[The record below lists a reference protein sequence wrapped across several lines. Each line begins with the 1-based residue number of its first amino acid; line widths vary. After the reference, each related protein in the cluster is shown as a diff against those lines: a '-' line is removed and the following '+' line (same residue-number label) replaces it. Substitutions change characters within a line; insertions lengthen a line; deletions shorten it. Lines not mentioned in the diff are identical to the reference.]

1 MKRNIIAYG
10 DMLRITENLI
20 VDVLSSV
27 VLDFKFSLRLFYF
40 YKERDIQTLDS
51 VSGVVMR
58 VYKHGNNSLL
68 FLNWKLFHFCLA
80 CFKGLI

>member
-20 VDVLSSV
+20 VDVSSSV
-27 VLDFKFSLRLFYF
+27 VLDFNFSLRLFYF

-58 VYKHGNNSLL
+58 VYKYGNNSLL
-68 FLNWKLFHFCLA
+68 FLN
-80 CFKGLI
+80 

>member
-20 VDVLSSV
+20 VDVSSSV
-27 VLDFKFSLRLFYF
+27 ILDFNFSLRLFYF

-51 VSGVVMR
+51 VSVVVMR
-58 VYKHGNNSLL
+58 IYKHGNNSL
-68 FLNWKLFHFCLA
+68 FLN
-80 CFKGLI
+80 

>member
-1 MKRNIIAYG
+1 MKRNVIAYG

-20 VDVLSSV
+20 VDISSSV
-27 VLDFKFSLRLFYF
+27 VLDFNFSLRLFYF

-58 VYKHGNNSLL
+58 IYKHGNNSL
-68 FLNWKLFHFCLA
+68 FLN
-80 CFKGLI
+80 

>member
-20 VDVLSSV
+20 VDVSSSV
-27 VLDFKFSLRLFYF
+27 VLDFNFSLRLFYF

-51 VSGVVMR
+51 VSGVDMR

-68 FLNWKLFHFCLA
+68 FLN
-80 CFKGLI
+80 